1 MQQMQQTTP
10 QAVLRDGLDRHRW
23 RAITK
28 IRSGRRLTPKIPVIA
43 TRRAF
48 RITLMYATVGA
59 TDPSQNRV
67 RRQQRKDAATVAG
80 QGL

>member
-28 IRSGRRLTPKIPVIA
+28 IRSGRRFTPKIPVLA
-43 TRRAF
+43 ARVF
-48 RITLMYATVGA
+48 RITIMYATAGA
-59 TDPSQNRV
+59 TDPSQIRV